1 VAEMIYYTFK
11 RESNDFKDMLSDVT
25 IKKEIDTQMA
35 WHQHIT
41 LGFRDDVPQKTLGYL
56 VIKYGDE
63 ITNPFEF
70 DYSPVENVD
79 YIPKGIHIQIP

>member
-11 RESNDFKDMLSDVT
+11 RESNDFTDLLNDVS
-25 IKKEIDTQMA
+25 IKKDIDTQMS
-35 WHQHIT
+35 WYQHIT

-79 YIPKGIHIQIP
+79 YFIKP